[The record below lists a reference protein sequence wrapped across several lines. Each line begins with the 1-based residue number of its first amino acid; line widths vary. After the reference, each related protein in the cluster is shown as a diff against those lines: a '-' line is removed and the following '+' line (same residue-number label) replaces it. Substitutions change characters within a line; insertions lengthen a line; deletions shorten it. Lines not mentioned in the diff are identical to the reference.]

1 MNPQKKYVNS
11 NMRLN
16 HGSSF
21 VFNNEI
27 ITLLKTIEI
36 H

>member
-1 MNPQKKYVNS
+1 MNPKKKHVNY

-16 HGSSF
+16 HGASF

-36 H
+36 N

>member
-1 MNPQKKYVNS
+1 MNPQKKQVNS

-16 HGSSF
+16 HGASF
-21 VFNNEI
+21 VFTNEI

-36 H
+36 N